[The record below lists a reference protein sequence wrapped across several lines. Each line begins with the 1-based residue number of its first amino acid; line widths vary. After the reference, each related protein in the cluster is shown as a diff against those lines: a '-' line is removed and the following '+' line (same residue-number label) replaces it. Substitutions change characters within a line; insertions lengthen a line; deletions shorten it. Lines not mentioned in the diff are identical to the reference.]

1 MKPAFFKLSFLN
13 RDIFKRALL
22 LVVALAAVAGV
33 VAGREKPA
41 IELVE
46 QRIERKIQ
54 ATADIDLAKLE
65 RREASLPQGDPFA
78 PRSFAP
84 EQPRQAA
91 AAEKPSAPPL
101 PFQYIGKVI
110 ENGKLEVY
118 VIHGE
123 ELLSLARGQK
133 IGGEYRV
140 DKISDSSI
148 TFTYLPLKMKQ
159 TLDLPAVN

>member
-1 MKPAFFKLSFLN
+1 MKLAFLQ
-13 RDIFKRALL
+13 RDIPKRAMVV
-22 LVVALAAVAGV
+22 VVALAAVAGV

-41 IELVE
+41 LELALPGHGAPPRLE
-46 QRIERKIQ
+46 GG
-54 ATADIDLAKLE
+54 IDLAKLE
-65 RREASLPQGDPFA
+65 RAEAGLPEADPFA
-78 PRSFAP
+78 QRSFAP
-84 EQPRQAA
+84 QAPAREAA
-91 AAEKPSAPPL
+91 APQPPAAPPL

-118 VIHGE
+118 VTHGE

-140 DKISDSSI
+140 DKVTASSV

>member
-1 MKPAFFKLSFLN
+1 MRFSLPSISN
-13 RDIFKRALL
+13 PKRAVL

-41 IELVE
+41 LEVIE
-46 QRIERKIQ
+46 QRAPRAELQ
-54 ATADIDLAKLE
+54 VEIDLAKLE
-65 RREASLPQGDPFA
+65 RGESELPQSDPFA

-84 EQPRQAA
+84 EQPRDSAPQ
-91 AAEKPSAPPL
+91 KPAAPPL

-118 VIHGE
+118 VTRGE
-123 ELLSLARGQK
+123 ELLSLSRGQK

-140 DKISDSSI
+140 DKISASSV